1 MHAFDKDMV
10 LKKFETIYSIIDEY
24 YPIRLDGYARRK
36 EMLRRGYLVAQLRA
50 TNKARFV
57 SEIINGDISVVKKTA
72 VGQQSLSTA
81 ELSEIL
87 REKNYSSEEAIE
99 HASINGSV
107 DNSVGGKYT
116 YLVDMSIRSLTTEMV
131 EKLQQSARDAEALYK
146 QLMNTSPEEMWLRDL
161 DDLEAEVNK
170 LLKK

>member
-10 LKKFETIYSIIDEY
+10 LKKYETIYSIIDDY
-24 YPIRLDGYARRK
+24 YPSRLDGYVRRK

-57 SEIINGDISVVKKTA
+57 SEIINGDISVVKTTA
-72 VGQQSLSTA
+72 VGHQSLSTA

-87 REKNYSSEEAIE
+87 RERKYSSEEAIQQ
-99 HASINGSV
+99 ASIDGSV
-107 DNSVGGKYT
+107 DEVAGKYT

-131 EKLQQSARDAEALYK
+131 QKLQDSARDAAALYK
-146 QLMNTSPEEMWLRDL
+146 QLMDTSPEEMWLRDL

-170 LLKK
+170 LLK